1 LSGMIGDKRDNL
13 GGKQLSGILLEE
25 VSGTGQN

>member
-13 GGKQLSGILLEE
+13 GGEQLSGILLEE